1 MKRTS
6 KQTIAIVGASG
17 FLGSHLTRKLLDQT
31 EHDIVAVSRSGS
43 TPNGTHA
50 NPRVR
55 PVAAS
60 VLDEARLT
68 EALQGCDVVFYF
80 VHMMGQKN
88 PDFYGQ
94 EALAAERFSTACK
107 IAKVR
112 RVVFM
117 GGLGD
122 DREDLSEHLLS
133 RHNTGTVLRQHL
145 PLVIEFRAS
154 MIIGNGSLA
163 YDIVR
168 NLIRRLPVMI
178 LPKWSVSRTQPI
190 ALSDVL
196 SYLVASIDVSVK
208 QSEIF
213 EIGGPDVLSYAK
225 FYRRYSL
232 WAGTPRRTFRM
243 TLIPDWL
250 GGSWLNLFTPR
261 YHAKVGQVMVHSLRN
276 SMIIRNDE
284 NTKRYFPD
292 IQPVGLD
299 EAFAQTLRHPKL

>member
-1 MKRTS
+1 MKHTS

-17 FLGSHLTRKLLDQT
+17 FLGSHLTRILLEQT
-31 EHDIVAVSRSGS
+31 SHSIVAISRRGS
-43 TPNGTHA
+43 LPNGTHT
-50 NPRVR
+50 NPRVQ

-68 EALQGCDVVFYF
+68 EALQGCDVAFYF

-94 EALAAERFSTACK
+94 EALAAERFSAACK

-168 NLIRRLPVMI
+168 NLIRRLPIMI
-178 LPKWSVSRTQPI
+178 LPKWSVSKTQPI

-196 SYLVASIDVSVK
+196 LYLVGSIDVSVK

-213 EIGGPDVLSYAK
+213 EIGGPDILSYAD

-261 YHAKVGQVMVHSLRN
+261 YHAKVGKVMVHSLRN
-276 SMIIRNDE
+276 SMVVRNDE
-284 NTKRYFPD
+284 NTKRHFPD
-292 IQPVGLD
+292 IQPVSLD
-299 EAFAQTLRHPKL
+299 EAFAQTLRHPKV